1 MLHST
6 NNEARREGFSRND
19 IVATLGLPPKRCA
32 DGFTLLEL
40 IVVIIVVAIFAAIL
54 LGRFLLYQELAEKA
68 SMEQTA
74 GAVRSA
80 LNIQVAGLIA
90 RGGTQ
95 EIPKLATLNPVIF
108 LNEKQKNYV
117 GEFYEAAL
125 EDIPPGSWYFDLKH
139 KELVYLVH
147 SGEYFVP
154 DEKGD
159 KRVRFK
165 VDLVYNENLLPSAAG
180 AERRELG
187 GVVLKEVVPYT
198 WDVR

>member
-1 MLHST
+1 MRHSI
-6 NNEARREGFSRND
+6 NNEAKREGCSRSGMS
-19 IVATLGLPPKRCA
+19 AMLALSPKRRA
-32 DGFTLLEL
+32 GGFTLLEL
-40 IVVIIVVAIFAAIL
+40 ILVIILVAVFAAIL
-54 LGRFLLYQELAEKA
+54 LGRFLLYQEMAEKA

-108 LNEKQKNYV
+108 LAEKQKNYV

-125 EDIPPGSWYFDLKH
+125 EDIPSGSWYFDLKH
-139 KELVYLVH
+139 KELVYLVR
-147 SGEYFVP
+147 SGEHFVP

-165 VDLVYNENLLPSAAG
+165 VDLVYNEDLLSSAAG
-180 AERRELG
+180 SGRRELG